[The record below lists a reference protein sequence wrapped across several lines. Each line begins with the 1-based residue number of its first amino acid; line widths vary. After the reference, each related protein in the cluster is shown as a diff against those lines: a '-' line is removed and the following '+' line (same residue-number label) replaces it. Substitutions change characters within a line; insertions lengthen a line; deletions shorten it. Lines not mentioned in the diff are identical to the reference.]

1 MQNTENNSTVEAAGN
16 AFAGAQA
23 GFEMNADG
31 TYTPH
36 AANGQAS
43 MPVKASVTIADTTT
57 SSAQASAY
65 EVAQST
71 PKQTDL
77 HALDAGL
84 GHVQLKAAADVLA
97 QRRAVWEA
105 GAFAASNAELI
116 ALLADCLGFHLHLIK
131 FDDARKQ
138 FHAIYKEAK
147 LTNTK
152 GTELMTKIVR
162 YVFGEKAVKRTF
174 AYAKVLTV
182 ASEEN
187 VAPETLAAFV
197 AKRGGIE
204 EIRRNGGGATEKR
217 KMRDESIE
225 KASASLKI
233 VKPLAEK
240 VVPPKTLKVEG
251 ATNFVAAIIR
261 RETDGTLSIVHL
273 STNETLIESLLAN
286 AAKDFVKSEA
296 TSDTE
301 AYVANRQSNANHA
314 GNQ

>member
-1 MQNTENNSTVEAAGN
+1 
-16 AFAGAQA
+16 
-23 GFEMNADG
+23 
-31 TYTPH
+31 
-36 AANGQAS
+36 
-43 MPVKASVTIADTTT
+43 
-57 SSAQASAY
+57 
-65 EVAQST
+65 
-71 PKQTDL
+71 
-77 HALDAGL
+77 
-84 GHVQLKAAADVLA
+84 
-97 QRRAVWEA
+97 
-105 GAFAASNAELI
+105 
-116 ALLADCLGFHLHLIK
+116 
-131 FDDARKQ
+131 
-138 FHAIYKEAK
+138 
-147 LTNTK
+147 
-152 GTELMTKIVR
+152 VR
-162 YVFGEKAVKRTF
+162 YVFGEKAAKRTF

-182 ASEEN
+182 ASDEN

-204 EIRRNGGGATEKR
+204 EIRRNGGDATEKR
-217 KMRDESIE
+217 KLREESIQ
-225 KASASLKI
+225 KASAGLKI
-233 VKPLAEK
+233 IKPLADK